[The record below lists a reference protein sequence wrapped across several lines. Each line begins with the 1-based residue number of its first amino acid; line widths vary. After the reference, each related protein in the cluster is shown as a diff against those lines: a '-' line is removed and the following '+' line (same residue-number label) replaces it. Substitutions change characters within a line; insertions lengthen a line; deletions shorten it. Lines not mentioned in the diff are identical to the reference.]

1 MPSRP
6 QFFRIFL
13 VGGVVLA
20 VVAGFINAV
29 TILSPGQV
37 TATHVTGTVTRAAV
51 AFADPKSGLDFWI
64 AGALVLSFIS
74 GSAITGAA
82 LDSTRLR
89 FGRRY
94 GGLLMLESGLLVI
107 SAMSFEDHLV
117 QGLLLAALASGIQ
130 NALATQ
136 YSQAIVRTTHVTG
149 IVTDLGIALGKWVSR
164 RGVDWW
170 RVQIYC
176 GILTG
181 FVCGGMIGAL
191 AWETLGAR
199 ALMIPAAVLALMGV
213 VYWTVRDRLVAI
225 P

>member
-6 QFFRIFL
+6 QYFRIFL

-64 AGALVLSFIS
+64 AGLLVLSFVT
-74 GSAITGAA
+74 GSAITGAV

-89 FGRRY
+89 LGRRY
-94 GGLLMLESGLLVI
+94 GGLLMVESGLLVT

-136 YSQAIVRTTHVTG
+136 YSQAIVRTTHLTG
-149 IVTDLGIALGKWVSR
+149 IVTDLGIAMGKWIAR

-170 RVQIYC
+170 RVQIYL

-181 FVCGGMIGAL
+181 FVGGGMSGAL
-191 AWETLGAR
+191 AWESWGSR
-199 ALMIPAAVLALMGV
+199 ALMLPAAVLAAMGV
-213 VYWTVRDRLVAI
+213 IYWTVRDQLLEI

>member
-6 QFFRIFL
+6 QYFRIFL
-13 VGGVVLA
+13 IGGVALA

-64 AGALVLSFIS
+64 AGALVLSFIA

-149 IVTDLGIALGKWVSR
+149 IVTDLGIALGKWVAR

-181 FVCGGMIGAL
+181 FVSGGMTGAL

-213 VYWTVRDRLVAI
+213 VYWTVRDRLLAI

>member
-6 QFFRIFL
+6 QYFRIFL
-13 VGGVVLA
+13 VGGVLLA

-51 AFADPKSGLDFWI
+51 AFADPKSGLDFRI
-64 AGALVLSFIS
+64 AGLLVLSFIA

-82 LDSTRLR
+82 LDSTKLR

-149 IVTDLGIALGKWVSR
+149 IVTDLGIALGKWMSR

-181 FVCGGMIGAL
+181 FVSGGMMGAL

-225 P
+225 S